1 MNFVA
6 NPPQSPAGERPGLAL
21 LAKHFPPGQF
31 GRYLLVGVFNTAFG
45 YGTFALF
52 VAILDR
58 AMPHGYI
65 LASVISSV
73 MNITVSYL
81 NYKWFV
87 FKTKGNYLREWA
99 RCVAVY
105 SSAIVIN
112 VLLLPVVV
120 YAIRRWTNLFAAA
133 PYIAGAVLIGC
144 TTIYSFVGHKNFSFR
159 SPSLKPS
166 DLKIADS
173 EEQ

>member
-1 MNFVA
+1 MTLAA
-6 NPPQSPAGERPGLAL
+6 NPPQAPTGERSGLAA
-21 LAKHFPPGQF
+21 LARHFPPGQF
-31 GRYLLVGVFNTAFG
+31 GRYLLVGVGNTLFG

-58 AMPHGYI
+58 VVPHGYI

-73 MNITVSYL
+73 LNISVSYL

-112 VLLLPVVV
+112 ALLLPVFVF
-120 YAIRRWTNLFAAA
+120 AIRRWTNISAAA
-133 PYIAGAVLIGC
+133 PYIAGAVLIGF
-144 TTIYSFVGHKNFSFR
+144 TTIYSFLGHKRFSFR
-159 SPSLKPS
+159 T
-166 DLKIADS
+166 
-173 EEQ
+173 

>member
-1 MNFVA
+1 MTLVA
-6 NPPQSPAGERPGLAL
+6 NPPQAPAQDGSQNRPEARPALAA
-21 LAKHFPPGQF
+21 LARHFPPGQF
-31 GRYLLVGVFNTAFG
+31 GRYLLVGAINTVFG

-58 AMPHGYI
+58 VMPHGYI
-65 LASVISSV
+65 LANVISGIV
-73 MNITVSYL
+73 NITFAYL

-105 SSAIVIN
+105 SSAIALN
-112 VLLLPVVV
+112 TLLLPVAVF
-120 YAIRRWTNLFAAA
+120 AIRRWTNLYVAA

-144 TTIYSFVGHKNFSFR
+144 TTIYSFLGHKRFSFR
-159 SPSLKPS
+159 T
-166 DLKIADS
+166 
-173 EEQ
+173 